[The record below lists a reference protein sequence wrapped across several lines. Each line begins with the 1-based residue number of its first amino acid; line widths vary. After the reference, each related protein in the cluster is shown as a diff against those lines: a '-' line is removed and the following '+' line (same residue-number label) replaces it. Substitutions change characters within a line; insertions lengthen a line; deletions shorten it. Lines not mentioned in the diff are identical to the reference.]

1 MMRDKKIILILFLL
15 AIFLFQIQKAE
26 ALGMS
31 STNYKI
37 NADVIGAGGGLGS
50 SANYKLFDTAG
61 EPIVSIGSS
70 ENYKGK
76 LGFEYMLDEP
86 PTISILVD
94 SNTVDL
100 GTVTA
105 GTPEQGQ
112 STLSVTTNSYGGYD
126 LLASENHALLHTDTT
141 TTIADYSGT
150 IASPTAWSGTGFGFT
165 LTSGTNV
172 ESKWGTSPNFAYA
185 GFPLTDTLIH
195 EKTGYKS
202 GADDTVVGYNI
213 DVASTQL
220 SGTYSNTVTY
230 TAAVKL

>member
-1 MMRDKKIILILFLL
+1 MTDKKIIFLLLFLSL
-15 AIFLFQIQKAE
+15 FLFQIQKAE

-50 SANYKLFDTAG
+50 SASYKLFDTAG

-70 ENYKGK
+70 DNYKAK

-86 PTISILVD
+86 PTISILAD

-100 GTVTA
+100 GNVTP
-105 GTPEQGQ
+105 GTPVQGQ

-126 LLASENHALLHTDTT
+126 LLASENHALLHTDTV
-141 TTIADYSGT
+141 TTIPDYSGT

-172 ESKWGTSPNFAYA
+172 ESKWGSSPNYNYA
-185 GFPLTDTLIH
+185 GFPLADTVIH
-195 EKTGYKS
+195 EKTGYKTA
-202 GADDTVVGYNI
+202 ADDTVIGYNLN
-213 DVASTQL
+213 VASTQK
-220 SGTYSNTVTY
+220 SGDYTNTVTY
-230 TAAVKL
+230 TATTRL